1 MVFYIDIKMKGEQY
15 MHKTGEK
22 PGIGTY
28 ACFNC
33 GQEVYLNDSTDRL
46 PPCPRCTES
55 LYIKK

>member
-1 MVFYIDIKMKGEQY
+1 